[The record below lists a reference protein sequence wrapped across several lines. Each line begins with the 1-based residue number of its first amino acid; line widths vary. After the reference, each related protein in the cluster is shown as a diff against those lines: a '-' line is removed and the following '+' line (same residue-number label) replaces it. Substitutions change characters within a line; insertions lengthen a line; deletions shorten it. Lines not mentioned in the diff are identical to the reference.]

1 MPTKIE
7 TSLTAEELMEFFK
20 RCAQT
25 KGGTTGPAI
34 QALAAEFGV
43 TISHDSANTF
53 RKTAMQEYLD
63 ELKASAR
70 LAEDVAAVAKSG
82 MGLADGAASAFA
94 AKVFDAA
101 RRIDVGDIGS
111 KEANNVSLAIARLKT
126 GDRGDKKLAADLA
139 ALQQRMVMQ
148 QFDAA
153 AAVLEH
159 AHEIRLVIA
168 DNKLDAAAKTERIR
182 KRLFGEKP
190 ADFKPVTT
198 KGENV
203 E

>member
-7 TSLTAEELMEFFK
+7 TSLSSLELMEFFK

-43 TISHDSANTF
+43 TISHESANTF

-63 ELKASAR
+63 DLKASAR
-70 LAEDVAAVAKSG
+70 FAEDVATIAKDGAG
-82 MGLADGAASAFA
+82 MADGAAAALA
-94 AKVFDAA
+94 AKVFDKA
-101 RRIDVGDIGS
+101 RRMSADDIGS

-139 ALQQRMVMQ
+139 LREEQLAKLQREKTEWEEERAKIRATAE
-148 QFDAA
+148 AA
-153 AAVLEH
+153 GVAINKPKASPD
-159 AHEIRLVIA
+159 EIRAQTVALI
-168 DNKLDAAAKTERIR
+168 DEIMGIKT
-182 KRLFGEKP
+182 KK
-190 ADFKPVTT
+190 A
-198 KGENV
+198 
-203 E
+203 

>member
-7 TSLTAEELMEFFK
+7 TSLSPLELMEFFK

-25 KGGTTGPAI
+25 KGGVTGPAI

-70 LAEDVAAVAKSG
+70 MAEDVAAVAKSG

-101 RRIDVGDIGS
+101 RRIDVADIGS

-139 ALQQRMVMQ
+139 LREEQLAKLQREKTEWEEARRKV
-148 QFDAA
+148 AA
-153 AAVLEH
+153 ATDKLRSATP
-159 AHEIRLVIA
+159 ASADEIRAKVVEE
-168 DNKLDAAAKTERIR
+168 LDRIM
-182 KRLFGEKP
+182 GI
-190 ADFKPVTT
+190 T
-198 KGENV
+198 K
-203 E
+203 